1 MTDSD
6 TSRELLAS
14 AGLHRPP
21 GRHSD
26 GPRREASGLPATWQ
40 AAASDLARLVA
51 AMGCGG
57 AAEDI
62 LQSVYLV
69 AMSRRPKRL
78 SHEELRRWL
87 FRVTIN
93 RCRQE
98 HRRRGRARRVLARL
112 AGWMRG
118 SNSVPPAAD
127 TAADRRQRQAVTRAL
142 EAMDDDLRAP
152 LVLRYFLDMNS
163 GEIGRILGMP
173 DTTVRTRLRAGR
185 KRLVDQLRRAGY
197 GHE

>member
-1 MTDSD
+1 MTDSN

-14 AGLHRPP
+14 AGLHRPR

-26 GPRREASGLPATWQ
+26 GPRREASGLAATWQ
-40 AAASDLARLVA
+40 ASASDLARLVA
-51 AMGCGG
+51 AMGCGH

-69 AMSRRPKRL
+69 AMSRSPKGL

-98 HRRRGRARRVLARL
+98 HRRHDRARRVLAGL
-112 AGWMRG
+112 AGWMRR
-118 SNSVPPAAD
+118 SNSVQPAAD
-127 TAADRRQRQAVTRAL
+127 TAADRQQRQAVTRAL
-142 EAMDDDLRAP
+142 EAMDDDLRTP

-185 KRLVDQLRRAGY
+185 QRLADQLRRAGY